1 MNAEDKALEFRRRK
15 PYYAKQSRYLQNL
28 IMDANEQWVK
38 TGRKTY
44 ARVETYVEMLDLIGE
59 IEYLTGKPWAE
70 ALSE

>member
-1 MNAEDKALEFRRRK
+1 
-15 PYYAKQSRYLQNL
+15 
-28 IMDANEQWVK
+28 MDANEQWVK